1 MVYTVLLSV
10 VASAILSVL
19 LARWWVQ
26 RMVVKA
32 AQFILSD
39 SKGRTRA
46 TLRVHDDLPTVNVF
60 DEQGK
65 CRVGWITQEDGS
77 ARVSFYDQ
85 NQTATGVIKM
95 RAHGP
100 TFAIED
106 GEGRP
111 RVELA
116 VAPDGSPGMILSDP
130 SGKPWI
136 VLGAPDGTP
145 SLTFYEKGGEKVLIV
160 LGR

>member
-1 MVYTVLLSV
+1 MEHTVLLSV
-10 VASAILSVL
+10 VTSAVFSVI

-46 TLRVHDDLPTVNVF
+46 TLRVLGGVPTVNVF

-65 CRVGWITQEDGS
+65 CRAGWVTQKDGS
-77 ARVSFYDQ
+77 VRVCFYDQ
-85 NQTATGVIKM
+85 NETATGMIRM
-95 RAHGP
+95 GADGP

-106 GEGRP
+106 ADGRP

-136 VLGAPDGTP
+136 VLGAPDGAP
-145 SLTFYEKGGEKVLIV
+145 SLTFFEKGGEKVLIV

>member
-1 MVYTVLLSV
+1 MEHTILLSV
-10 VASAILSVL
+10 VASAVVSVM

-32 AQFILSD
+32 TQFILSD

-46 TLRVHDDLPTVNVF
+46 TLRIVGDLPTVNVL

-65 CRVGWITQEDGS
+65 CRAGWVTQKDGS
-77 ARVSFYDQ
+77 ARVCFFDQ
-85 NQTATGVIKM
+85 NDTATGIIKLG
-95 RAHGP
+95 ADGP

-106 GEGRP
+106 GSGRP
-111 RVELA
+111 RIELS

-136 VLGAPDGTP
+136 VLGAPDGAP